1 MASFPSF
8 PWRRSRREQPEQPE
22 RSPRRITPRLLL
34 IIAAALLVLIA
45 GAAAVLWTQPV
56 LKVGAVEITGT
67 RHVPVEQV
75 REVSGVTEG
84 QNLVR
89 VNESAAA
96 TEVARLDWVE
106 SVTVSRSLPSTVRIE
121 VTEHTPVLFTREG
134 DQALLIDAHGQ
145 AFAYGDPPEGTVEAT
160 GEGIT
165 GEAADPE
172 MVRTLVEAVNAID
185 PGVRAQVASVS
196 VPNQWEIEF
205 RLADGRT
212 VYWGSLEDY
221 RDKALAM
228 RTVLTREGQRWDVSN
243 PRLVT
248 VR

>member
-1 MASFPSF
+1 MASFP
-8 PWRRSRREQPEQPE
+8 WRKTQKAQQAEAARR
-22 RSPRRITPRLLL
+22 RLSLRVWL
-34 IIAAALLVLIA
+34 IIAASIVVLLA

-56 LKVGAVEITGT
+56 LKVSAVEVTGT
-67 RHVPVEQV
+67 HHLPVEQV
-75 REVSGVTEG
+75 REISGVAEG

-96 TEVARLDWVE
+96 TAVAQLEWVD
-106 SVTVSRSLPSTVRIE
+106 SVTVSRSLPSTVHIA
-121 VTEHTPVLFTREG
+121 VTEHAPVLFKREG
-134 DQALLIDAHGQ
+134 DQSLLIDTHGQ
-145 AFAYGDPPEGTVEAT
+145 AFAYGEPPEGTVEAT
-160 GEGIT
+160 GEGVND
-165 GEAADPE
+165 EAT
-172 MVRTLVEAVNAID
+172 MKTLVEAVNAVD

-205 RLADGRT
+205 RLADGRV

-221 RDKALAM
+221 QDKALAM